1 MPPTAPEPSL
11 KPHSRKLRVYA
22 FDPILSTKMETCDIN
37 QVTLRVPWEADQKG
51 NDCLEPGPVGEY
63 LEVID
68 HDPPSGCFYEPVD
81 LNEPYLLEQEGLP
94 PSEGNPRFHQQ
105 MVYAVSMN
113 TIRNFEKALGR
124 SALWAP
130 RDGTD
135 KDAGFVRR
143 LRIYPHALREA
154 NAYYSPDKKALLF
167 GYFPAEPPEIGDNLP
182 GGMVF
187 TCLSHNI
194 IAHETTHA
202 LLDGLH
208 RCYLEAS
215 NPDVLALHEAFADI
229 VALFQQFSIPG
240 VLRSQ
245 IAATRGDLTRQHLLS
260 KLAYQ
265 FGQAVGCYGAL
276 RDALGDVNKKT
287 GKWRPRE
294 PDPDLIQKTL
304 EPHTRGSILVAAIF
318 RAFLRVYEARTKDLV
333 RIATQGTG
341 VLPEGDIHPDL
352 VNRLAAEAAKVAGHF
367 LRICIRALDYC
378 PPVDVTFGDY
388 MRAMITADMDMVP
401 EDEHNYRVAI
411 VDAFRSWGVY
421 PLDVKSLSVESLVW
435 AGPTREEKE
444 FFQKAVAKSTT
455 KLPWRLRSDRKKVF
469 EYIRDAAWK
478 LKQRFVEEENRRAL
492 EDLMKREALTRTLGL
507 DLSKDAAATIK
518 RGQGGW
524 PDLEVHSVRP
534 ALRKDFEGQ
543 VHTDLIIEITQ
554 ERRGYL
560 DEEVQKKQDAG
571 KGDAARPP
579 DFIFRGGCTLIVDY
593 EGATI
598 RYVISKRVGSDA
610 RLKRHRDYLKTSV
623 GSHLAALL
631 ERARGPLGREPF
643 AIVNRL
649 YEMEGA
655 SDAYDDGAFKRR

>member
-1 MPPTAPEPSL
+1 MAEHTVPDPGFR
-11 KPHSRKLRVYA
+11 PHRRKLRVYA
-22 FDPILSTKMETCDIN
+22 FDPILSTKLETYDIN
-37 QVTLRVPWEADQKG
+37 QVTLSVPWEVNPRTGA
-51 NDCLEPGPVGEY
+51 DCLEPGPVGEY
-63 LEVID
+63 LEVVD
-68 HDPPSGCFYEPVD
+68 HDPASKCFYEPVD
-81 LNEPYLLEQEGLP
+81 LNDPYILEQEGLP

-105 MVYAVSMN
+105 MVYAVAMN

-124 SALWAP
+124 CALWAP
-130 RDGTD
+130 RGGDDEGGD
-135 KDAGFVRR
+135 FVQH
-143 LRIYPHALREA
+143 LRIYPHAMREA

-167 GYFPAEPPEIGDNLP
+167 GYFPAEPPDIGDNLP

-208 RCYLEAS
+208 RRYIEAT

-229 VALFQQFSIPG
+229 VALFQQFSIPD

-245 IAATRGDLTRQHLLS
+245 IASTRGDLSRQHLLA

-276 RDALGDVNKKT
+276 RDALGEVDRKT
-287 GKWRPRE
+287 GEWKPRK
-294 PDPDLIQKTL
+294 PDPKLIEKTL
-304 EPHTRGSILVAAIF
+304 EPHKRGSILVAAIF
-318 RAFLRVYEARTKDLV
+318 RAFLRVYESRTKDLL

-352 VNRLAAEAAKVAGHF
+352 VNRLANEAAKVAGHF

-388 MRAMITADMDMVP
+388 MRAMITADLDMVP
-401 EDEHNYRVAI
+401 EDNYHYRVAI

-435 AGPTREEKE
+435 FGPTKEERE
-444 FFQKAVAKSTT
+444 FFEKVVAKSTMR
-455 KLPWRLRSDRKKVF
+455 LPWRLRSDRKRVF
-469 EYIRDAAWK
+469 EYTRDAAKALHEK
-478 LKQRFVEEENRRAL
+478 LVSDKILAGMEERL
-492 EDLMKREALTRTLGL
+492 ESKELGRTLGL
-507 DLSKDAAATIK
+507 DLGKDAPRTID
-518 RGQGGW
+518 RDDSGR
-524 PDLEVHSVRP
+524 PRVEVHSVRP
-534 ALRKDFEGQ
+534 SLRKDFEGQ

-560 DEEVQKKQDAG
+560 DEAVQKEEDKRQSGEPA
-571 KGDAARPP
+571 KP
-579 DFIFRGGCTLIVDY
+579 DFMFRGGCTLVVDY
-593 EGATI
+593 EGPTI

-610 RLKRHRDYLKTSV
+610 RLKRQREYLKTPA
-623 GSHLAALL
+623 GAHLNAVLQ
-631 ERARGPLGREPF
+631 RAFRPGGQEPF
-643 AIVNRL
+643 AVVNRL
-649 YEMEGA
+649 YDMEGE
-655 SDAYDDGAFKRR
+655 SEWLQ